1 MIARVGRFDHLPEGL
16 DEHAIDLLRQTV
28 RSTPGYVAGF
38 HMLDPKTRKALSVTV
53 FEDRDALRRARQAL
67 EARPDERKV
76 GISAE
81 QVELYEETFV
91 F

>member
-1 MIARVGRFDHLPEGL
+1 MANIESAAEDFDENAL
-16 DEHAIDLLRQTV
+16 DLLRQTV

-53 FEDRDALRRARQAL
+53 FEDRDALQRAREAL
-67 EARPDERKV
+67 EALSEERKI
-76 GISAE
+76 GISADE
-81 QVELYEETFV
+81 VELYEDTFA